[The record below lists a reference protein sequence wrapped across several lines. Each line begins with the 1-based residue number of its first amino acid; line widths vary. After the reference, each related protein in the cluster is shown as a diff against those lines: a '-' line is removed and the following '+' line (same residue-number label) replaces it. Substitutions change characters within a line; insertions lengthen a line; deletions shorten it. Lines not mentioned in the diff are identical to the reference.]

1 MTIYSESDR
10 GLENQFSTKFFLD
23 EEHMKTFVED
33 VEVELARVQRLLPKP
48 SKENA
53 RALNKFQGKLAEIKS
68 SPLFLNEMIDGR
80 TLRRKNNREL
90 LLEISKKIF
99 AMGNGNSSEMLMG
112 VLEPYLRRD

>member
-1 MTIYSESDR
+1 
-10 GLENQFSTKFFLD
+10 
-23 EEHMKTFVED
+23 
-33 VEVELARVQRLLPKP
+33 
-48 SKENA
+48 
-53 RALNKFQGKLAEIKS
+53 
-68 SPLFLNEMIDGR
+68 MIDGR